1 MRPWSSL
8 STRTW
13 GSVMPHGQ
21 WVHGI
26 SKLVARIQCERPR
39 RALLRTE
46 HGQAF
51 VRQRR
56 HECSLRALQMGT
68 IPYQRR
74 VHGLHSA
81 SRDIEVDG
89 CVSMPRAW
97 TASSWAVVGS
107 SKAHTSVTIALPHV
121 SKLGPYV
128 PQHTR
133 HTLWLARVGK
143 WGKDMSSQKI
153 RTAAEERIS
162 IQCSLN

>member
-1 MRPWSSL
+1 
-8 STRTW
+8 
-13 GSVMPHGQ
+13 MPHGQ

-81 SRDIEVDG
+81 LRDIEVDG

-97 TASSWAVVGS
+97 TTSS
-107 SKAHTSVTIALPHV
+107 
-121 SKLGPYV
+121 
-128 PQHTR
+128 
-133 HTLWLARVGK
+133 
-143 WGKDMSSQKI
+143 
-153 RTAAEERIS
+153 
-162 IQCSLN
+162 